1 MATNWTFQE
10 SPVAGT
16 PVLAEQTIIDLQTR
30 AHDLD
35 VAARVLPDGTLV
47 IAADDET
54 GEPGITVAKGQGAF
68 AEGRGWYVDGE
79 YFRSARDAYRVAV
92 GIIERLA
99 A

>member
-1 MATNWTFQE
+1 MATSWTFQE

-16 PVLAEQTIIDLQTR
+16 PVLAEQTIIDLQAR

-35 VAARVLPDGTLV
+35 VAAHVLPDGTLV

-54 GEPGITVAKGQGAF
+54 GEPGITVAKGAGGDD
-68 AEGRGWYVDGE
+68 GRGWYVDGD
-79 YFRSARDAYRVAV
+79 YYHSAREAYRVAV